1 MAGGYSAAVTVLG
14 GARALQDTSAER
26 FSVLGNCIRR
36 ELSGGRQSTSRPP
49 LSTDYHPK
57 RWVVVRPPGSV
68 TGILL
73 GRADGERQEQAVGN
87 QTGGRVGFFL
97 RVDDFAATYSRLRA
111 EGVEFVRP
119 PRVESYGE
127 VAVFLDIAGNRWDLI
142 G

>member
-1 MAGGYSAAVTVLG
+1 MSHLHLVTLVVREYDPAIDFFVRVLG
-14 GARALQDTSAER
+14 
-26 FSVLGNCIRR
+26 F
-36 ELSGGRQSTSRPP
+36 ELVEDVPSLTDDGR
-49 LSTDYHPK
+49 PK

-73 GRADGERQEQAVGN
+73 ARADGERQEQAVGN